1 MEQVQDVAVVGS
13 EVKYDLAVA
22 RDPNKV
28 LAEATIAAKALKD
41 VISKKAKPVMFNGE
55 QYLEFEDWQTVAKFY
70 GVTAKITSTE
80 YVEIGGAKG
89 FLARAEALLI
99 NNGMVISGAE
109 AMCLNDEDKWTSRAK
124 YEWKNGVK
132 TKVGEV
138 PVPMFQLRSMAQ
150 TRACAKCLRNI
161 LAWVVVLAGYKT
173 TPAEEMDGVFGKT
186 PEPSKPHTPPQRKSE
201 TAQGPDGIKTA
212 TGFIMDQKAPNKG
225 GFVSYAIE
233 GQIQENGKPVM
244 FSTKDTMIIET
255 IDEHRAKGEKISVE
269 YTENANPAFANS
281 ITGLVQVKEEVGDA
295 QE

>member
-1 MEQVQDVAVVGS
+1 MDTQDVAIVGS

-109 AMCLNDEDKWTSRAK
+109 AMCLNDEDKWTSRTK

-186 PEPSKPHTPPQRKSE
+186 SEPPKPHTPPQRRSE
-201 TAQGPDGIKTA
+201 TAPTDGIKTA
-212 TGFIMDQKAPNKG
+212 TGFIIDQKAKNKG
-225 GFVSYAIE
+225 GFTEYAIE
-233 GQIQENGKPVM
+233 GFVKENGKPM
-244 FSTKDTMIIET
+244 FFSTRDPMISET
-255 IDEHRAKGEKISVE
+255 LDEHRAKGEKVSLE